1 MRSMGKLG
9 LAGVLLA
16 MGISAAVAA
25 DDDVRSRYLEEARKA
40 AATLLNQVRT
50 ELMREMERTGPIRS
64 IVVCKYSAPE
74 AASAVS
80 RQTGMHVTRVTLRPR
95 NRALGEADAWEQQ
108 ALLDF
113 EKRLSKGEKVEA
125 LEATEVVNEPSGRF
139 FRYMKAIPVGQACLA
154 CHGPVA
160 QMSEGVKALL
170 AQEYPHDRA
179 VNYEIGQVRGGISV
193 KRPF

>member
-1 MRSMGKLG
+1 MGKLG

-16 MGISAAVAA
+16 VALGA
-25 DDDVRSRYLEEARKA
+25 RASDDDVRGRYLEEARKA
-40 AATLLNQVRT
+40 ATTLLNQVRG
-50 ELMREMERTGPIRS
+50 ELVREMDRTGPIRS

-80 RQTGMHVTRVTLRPR
+80 RQTGMRVTRVTLRPR
-95 NRALGEADAWEQQ
+95 NRALGDADPWEQQ
-108 ALLDF
+108 VLLDF
-113 EKRLSKGEKVEA
+113 EKRLAKGEKADA
-125 LEATEVVNEPSGRF
+125 LETSEVVNEPGGRY
-139 FRYMKAIPVGQACLA
+139 FRYMKAIPVGQPCLA
-154 CHGPVA
+154 CHGPVG